1 MTPRDIMNKIRMA
14 AEIEDNSG
22 VKYSNYQLIDAINS
36 VLNIIY
42 NAISHTSST
51 ILTQSQKINL
61 TNSAGKVPDDFLSVI
76 DVQKSVG
83 DRQISLQS
91 RSQSQEVDPWS
102 YKIIG
107 NQIYSQ
113 NDVLTIL
120 YEPYFDDI
128 SINDIDTDLVLP
140 SYFREVIK
148 KYAVMTLTG
157 GVNTKDSTLVE
168 QVTSDVYDLTSS
180 RELSNIKPA
189 LPWRI

>member
-51 ILTQSQKINL
+51 ILTQSNVIAL
-61 TNSAGKVPDDFLSVI
+61 TDGVGTLPDDFLSII
-76 DVQKSVG
+76 DAQKSVG
-83 DRQISLQS
+83 GRQISLES

-140 SYFREVIK
+140 KYFREVIK

>member
-22 VKYSNYQLIDAINS
+22 VKYSNYQLIDAVNS

-61 TNSAGKVPDDFLSVI
+61 ANSLGKVPDDFLSVI

>member
-168 QVTSDVYDLTSS
+168 QVTSDVYDLTSN